1 MARKQHSELVAG
13 TFVILALVVVVG
25 VIIWVGGAGIFK
37 QATQQA
43 VFFRNEADGGSG
55 LMVGS
60 IVQVGDDRV
69 GQISAIHFDPA
80 SGRTYYSA
88 ALERGDFKI
97 HADAKARVASG
108 LVGGSQLTILSLGTD
123 RAPLADK
130 DNAIEIAGGLDQ
142 AMADLGSAISKLS
155 RTVEAEL
162 SADDPKAILSQVH
175 SAIGSLKRAASD
187 VAQVAMNIKAETI
200 RSNHNALLAKIHKSM
215 DDLNV
220 ISSQVRGEVDVKTD
234 KPLLTK
240 LHASMD
246 DINAMTADAKP
257 KVSESLTNIRAI
269 SRDVRQ
275 YVEHDIADIVAKLR
289 EANTRIVKISGDL
302 SAVSGQIRQT
312 VAMHRDNIDEL
323 VDNMVAVSANLKA
336 ASKEIRRN
344 PWRLLYKP
352 DNEELNSAN
361 IRAAATA
368 FSNGAEQ
375 LDQAIN
381 KLNGLAKASPG
392 GIPANDPTL
401 IRVRKHLQET
411 FDQFSKAE
419 DALWKEVQK

>member
-37 QATQQA
+37 QARQQA

-88 ALERGDFKI
+88 ALERGDFKV

-175 SAIGSLKRAASD
+175 SAIGSLKGAASD

-234 KPLLTK
+234 KPLLAK

-246 DINAMTADAKP
+246 DINAMTADARP
-257 KVSESLTNIRAI
+257 KVSEALTNIRAI

-381 KLNGLAKASPG
+381 KLNGLAKSSPG